1 MKGAG
6 LIDVGCA
13 VRPGEHYRFSDRGS
27 STCVFCIHGRPGNSL
42 LMEPFDTWCEKQ
54 SYDCY
59 RYDQFS
65 CRDRDGFHGDSEQ
78 LLSILVEE
86 LYQHLSKFN
95 GRNLLIVAHSFGAV
109 LLCETL
115 LRYEL
120 AQQRIRIVLSGF
132 CPERE
137 EFLLINQRRL
147 DSYAHEG
154 SEHHAEHKFFDL
166 HICGRR
172 FLSAEQL
179 QAFQMPPMG
188 NISLRNSY
196 LDLLSVMNC
205 PVLITYGSEDIC
217 SDYQVV
223 KICEC
228 LVDCRVA
235 QFPGAAHYPFIE
247 RAQDYFQEL
256 DRFMST
262 G

>member
-1 MKGAG
+1 MKDAA
-6 LIDVGCA
+6 LVNVRCA
-13 VRPGEHYRFSDRGS
+13 VRPGEHFRFSDRGS

-42 LMEPFDTWCEKQ
+42 LMEPFDTWCEQQ

-78 LLSILVEE
+78 LLAILVKE
-86 LYQHLSKFN
+86 LYQHLSKFE
-95 GRNLLIVAHSFGAV
+95 GRDLLIVAHSFGAV

-115 LRYEL
+115 LRYEF
-120 AQQRIRIVLSGF
+120 AQQRIKIVLSGF

-137 EFLLINQRRL
+137 EFLLTNQRRL
-147 DSYAHEG
+147 DSYAREG
-154 SEHHAEHKFFDL
+154 NEHHVEQRFFDL

-196 LDLLSVMNC
+196 LDLLSAMRC

-217 SDYQVV
+217 TDYQVA

-228 LVDCRVA
+228 LVDCHVV

-247 RAQDYFQEL
+247 RAQAYFHEL